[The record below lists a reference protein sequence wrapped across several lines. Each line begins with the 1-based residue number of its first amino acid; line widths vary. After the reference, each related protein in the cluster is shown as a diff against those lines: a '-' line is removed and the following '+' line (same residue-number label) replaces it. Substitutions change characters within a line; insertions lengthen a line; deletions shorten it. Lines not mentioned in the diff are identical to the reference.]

1 MLQVYRDLSPYLRQH
16 RRQYLIGSAA
26 VLVTVLFMLV
36 SPRILALAIDA
47 LETGRASPRELALY
61 ALLIAAAA
69 LVAAG
74 FGLVQRRQMVVA
86 SRQIEAELRG
96 DLFAHL
102 ATLDRA
108 FYERSRTGDLM
119 NRLASDLLS
128 VRELLGPG
136 INMGSRVSLITL
148 GALAAMI
155 GLEPALGLL
164 VLATVP
170 VMVAVAAV
178 LKRLVAQRFQA
189 AQAKLSE
196 IAAKSQE
203 NFSGARVV
211 RGYAIEDREM
221 AAFAALNDDYV
232 RLNLALARVE
242 APMAAIMGLM
252 MVAAALI
259 ILLYGGRLVV
269 FGGGLT
275 VGDYIAFTSYLAM
288 LATPVVAIGRLITIY
303 QRGATSWERLRALF
317 DERPEV
323 ADGEVADGEVD
334 SSAERLEGILE
345 GDIEF
350 RGVSLRRGGKA
361 LLEDIDLRVPRGS
374 SLGITGR
381 TGSGKSLLAA
391 LLSREFDPDQGEV
404 RVGGRDIREVP
415 LAVLRGSLGVVPQE
429 PFLFSESLAENIG
442 FGLAPSRALSG
453 PQTPDLAAVR
463 TAAEVADLARDV
475 ESFPDGFET
484 LLGERG
490 VTLSG
495 GQRQRTAL
503 ARAIARQPAILVL
516 DDALSAVDTETES
529 RILSGLREVMRG
541 RTVLLISHRVSALR
555 HTDKIAVLENGR
567 IVETGSHEGLLGRG
581 GLYAELERRQRLG
594 AEPEEGA

>member
-391 LLSREFDPDQGEV
+391 LLSREFDPDEGEV

-453 PQTPDLAAVR
+453 PQTP
-463 TAAEVADLARDV
+463 DLARDV

-529 RILSGLREVMRG
+529 RILSGLREVMRD

-581 GLYAELERRQRLG
+581 GPYAELERRQRLG